1 MKFVCET
8 HEKKKLKKFR
18 KNAIALQPNNIE
30 KSINQTT
37 SILKILVTGGAGF
50 VGSSLCLSLKKK
62 YPEYSI
68 IAFDNLKRR
77 GSELNLADFQRENIA
92 FIHGDI
98 RNNEDLLAA
107 GPFDI
112 LIEASAEPSVTAGL
126 NSDPTYVINNNLYGS
141 INCFNACL
149 KNDAK
154 LIFLSTSRVYPIE
167 NIEKANFIEQPT
179 RFAFDENQNE
189 DGISKRGISE
199 AFKLDGARSFYGTT
213 KLSSEMFI
221 QEYSEFYGLKA
232 AVTRFGVIAG
242 PRQMGK
248 TDQGVVT
255 LWMAKHFWN
264 QSLKYIGYGGTG
276 KQVRDILHVDDLIEL
291 VDLQIHNIEK
301 FNGKIYNAGGGLEN
315 SASLLEMTAIC
326 EKITGNKITI
336 GSEIETRPAD
346 LRMFITDNSK
356 IESEIGWKPKKS
368 VEKVFTDI
376 YHWIKDN
383 EVQLEKILK

>member
-1 MKFVCET
+1 M
-8 HEKKKLKKFR
+8 
-18 KNAIALQPNNIE
+18 
-30 KSINQTT
+30 S
-37 SILKILVTGGAGF
+37 KILVTGGAGF
-50 VGSSLCLSLKKK
+50 VGSTLCIQLKQK
-62 YPEYSI
+62 YPNYTI

-77 GSELNLADFQRENIA
+77 GSELNLVDFQQLGIQ

-98 RNNEDLLAA
+98 RNNEDILAV
-107 GPFDI
+107 GSFDV

-149 KNDAK
+149 KYNAK

-167 NIEKANFIEQPT
+167 PIEKANFIEQET
-179 RFAFDENQNE
+179 RFAFDENQPE
-189 DGISKRGISE
+189 KGISDHGISE
-199 AFKLDGARSFYGTT
+199 KLSLDGARSFYGTT

-221 QEYSEFYGLKA
+221 QEYAAFYGLKA
-232 AVTRFGVIAG
+232 AITRFGVIAG

-276 KQVRDILHVDDLIEL
+276 KQVRDILHVDDLVEL
-291 VDLQIHNIEK
+291 IDLQIHEIEK
-301 FNGKIYNAGGGLEN
+301 FSGKIYNVGGGLEN
-315 SASLLEMTAIC
+315 SASLLEMTKIC

-346 LRMFITDNSK
+346 LRMFVTDNSL
-356 IESEIGWKPKKS
+356 IEKEIGWKPKKS
-368 VEKVFTDI
+368 VEQVFTDI

-383 EVQLEKILK
+383 EQQLETILK